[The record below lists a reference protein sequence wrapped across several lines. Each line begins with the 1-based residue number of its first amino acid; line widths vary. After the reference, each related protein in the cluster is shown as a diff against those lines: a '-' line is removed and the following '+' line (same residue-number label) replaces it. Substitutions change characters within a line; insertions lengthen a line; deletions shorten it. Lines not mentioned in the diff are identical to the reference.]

1 MNDAAKKTPGCQDVN
16 VVNVRHKLD
25 VIILDKVY
33 FSI

>member
-1 MNDAAKKTPGCQDVN
+1 MMNDAAKKHPDVN